1 MAFSEEL
8 LECCINYLTGD
19 KSVLSKQSKLC
30 QEFALG
36 WLNDKSSRTLHEAV
50 SLKLLGY
57 EKLDKKHG
65 ADGLDTKTN
74 LLIECKPQFAYT
86 DNKGKPKKLRG
97 GGTFNDITFEK
108 IKLIENWKIL
118 CSGFSDE
125 GLVFLLEFPM
135 NVIVPILEKKLNK
148 KANNPKTRKSVGIS
162 YTDYIHSDTIIVHY
176 LDKKIAPKYMSNTF
190 YKKILEK
197 LND

>member
-1 MAFSEEL
+1 MLSDRA

-19 KSVLSKQSKLC
+19 KSILNKESSMCK
-30 QEFALG
+30 EFALG

-50 SLKLLGY
+50 SLKLAGY

-65 ADGLDTKTN
+65 ADGIDPKTKM
-74 LLIECKPQFAYT
+74 LVECKPQFAYT
-86 DNKGKPKKLRG
+86 DSEGKQAKLGG

-108 IKLIENWKIL
+108 IKVIESWKIL

-135 NVIVPILEKKLNK
+135 NIIIPILEKKLAK
-148 KANNPKTRKSVGIS
+148 KADNPKTRKSVNIR
-162 YTDYIHSDTIIVHY
+162 YTDYINNEKVVVHY
-176 LDKKIAPKYMSNTF
+176 LNKEIAPKYMSKTF
-190 YKKILEK
+190 YKKITEK